1 MDGASAASG
10 GEGEKKKPPE
20 GEVKSKRIMKTAS
33 QLELLE
39 KTYAVETYP
48 SEALRAELSAQ
59 LALSDRQLQMWF
71 CHRRLKDRMKDRK
84 QAEGKRQPKDS
95 PTPSTIPGAE
105 ETGPATEVGNEHLS
119 IAASSSSPFGHG
131 IDPRRPVVHRTPGVA
146 VARIGTDMS
155 VMKRYYEPQQSVA
168 ELRAIATVEAQLGEP
183 LREDGPILGME
194 FDPLPPDAF
203 GAPIV
208 AQQKQPGRSFE
219 ANLYEQ
225 PDLKPIKSATRPLHE
240 YQFLPQQPTV
250 RADAYERVAPSYQ
263 YGSPADGHNA
273 KSAALSSARPFMH
286 ANEQVSS
293 GYGFPSP
300 LPSLNLLPQEGRQVH
315 LLPSATAEYET
326 VLRKSSLTN
335 VGMDTQ
341 LGSHPITALENPFA
355 PSDRRVNHDEDVLR
369 IERKRKSEEARIAR
383 EVEAHEKRI
392 RKELEKQDILRRK
405 REEQMRKEM
414 EKHDRERRKEEER
427 LLREKQRE
435 EERFQREQRREL
447 ERRERFLQKE
457 SMRAEKM
464 RQKEELRR
472 EKEAARQK
480 AATERAIAR
489 RIAKE
494 SMELVEDE
502 RVELMDLA
510 ASSKGLPSIVS
521 LDFET
526 LQNLDIYRDKLVAFP
541 PKSVLLK
548 RPFATQPWNNSEENV
563 GNLLMVWRF
572 LITFTDVLGIWPF
585 TLDEFVQ
592 AFHDYDPRLLGE
604 VHLALLR
611 IIIKDIEDVA
621 RTPSTGLGGHQ
632 NSAANPGGGHP
643 HIVEG
648 AYAWGFDI
656 RNWQRHLNPLT
667 WPEILRQFAL
677 SAGFGPQLKERNAD
691 QAYLRDDNEGNDGE
705 DVITN
710 LRSGAAV
717 ENAVAIMQERG
728 FSNPR
733 RSRHR
738 LTPGTVKFAA
748 FHVLSLEGS
757 KGLTILEVAE
767 KIQISGLRDLTTS
780 KTPEASI
787 AAALSRDSK
796 LFERTAPSTYCVR
809 PAYRK
814 DPADGDVLLSEARER
829 IRIFK
834 CGFEDGEDADDA
846 EREEDSE
853 SDVADDPEVDDL
865 GSDLN
870 PKTKA
875 CNSSGANRYNTNSL
889 FENGNMVDDVIRTPQ
904 VGLQK
909 TGEAFS
915 SVRSDRN
922 NEVKN
927 LGSSIGQSVDIAG
940 TSTNMDQEDAD
951 IDESNLGEPWV
962 QGLMEGEYS
971 DLTVEERLNSLVAL
985 VGVALE
991 GNSIRVVLEERLEAA
1006 NALKKQIWAEAQV
1019 DKRRTKEDYVIKTHY
1034 SSLLGNKAEPNLTM
1048 SMVEVRQS
1056 PLVTVDEKINVSSIN
1071 PSAPQEPLND
1081 PQNDM
1086 NYLNIMPSEGNP
1098 QIQDNGLDNLLY
1110 QQIGNTADR
1119 SRSQLKSFIGHKA
1132 EEMYVYRSL
1141 PLGQDR
1147 RRNRY
1152 WQFITSASCNDPGC
1166 GRIFVEL
1173 HDGRWRLIDS
1183 AQGFDSLLA
1192 SLDVRGV
1199 RESHLHMMLQKVE
1212 MSFKEAVKRNILRA
1226 STKRQKGD
1234 IVKAEAVEMDAVLDF
1249 SPGIDSP
1256 SSIICIADSDMSETS
1271 TSFTIELGRDE
1282 TERNHALKRYQDFEK
1297 WMWKEC
1303 FSSSVSYAM
1312 KYGKKRGRQLLDFC
1326 DYCRNIYSSE
1336 DNHCRSCHTTYE
1348 HSGSDFNFSRHVVQ
1362 CEEKRRFGFDHS
1374 LCGSSSPLRMRLLKL
1389 QLALIEVSILQ
1400 DALQPVWTNDN
1411 RKLWGKKLGS
1421 SASAEDLLQVLTLL
1435 EGSTKRDYMSS
1446 NFETTSELLG
1456 SDDLSRSAVY
1466 DFSRMQ
1472 KVPVL
1477 PWLPRTTAAVALRVL
1492 ELDSSIWYTLHQKA
1506 ESLKE
1511 RGNGDFNF
1519 PSKFALV
1526 KNTQYNEATE
1536 TPHQAGLLEDEN
1548 WIDGALGLTGLS
1560 RGKGIRG
1567 RGRGR
1572 LTRGGKSQR
1581 RLAGS
1586 RSESSKR
1593 SRTRNRRLGQ
1603 GLSWKGQSRARG
1615 GRRSAKSRQE
1625 PIEKAINI
1633 TVKTNIIPK
1642 EPDYGK
1648 APQILERDE
1657 WNGDE
1662 TRFQVGDAE
1671 NLSSSERSD
1680 YDDENGQASGDEYD
1694 DMAIDDYGRGFHG
1707 KSDELLEGSDYN
1719 MNANYNMEANYED
1732 DEEEDDEEVE
1742 VDQVEQG
1749 DLDVERYMSEDSD
1762 EDEMRERDRELIGD
1776 PDEIEGTE
1784 SSSSDYSE

>member
-1 MDGASAASG
+1 
-10 GEGEKKKPPE
+10 
-20 GEVKSKRIMKTAS
+20 MKTAS

-48 SEALRAELSAQ
+48 AEALRAELSVQ
-59 LALSDRQLQMWF
+59 LGLSDRQLQMWF
-71 CHRRLKDRMKDRK
+71 CHRRLKDRMKDKK
-84 QAEGKRQPKDS
+84 QAEGKRQRKDS

-105 ETGPATEVGNEHLS
+105 EMGAGNEVGNEHLS
-119 IAASSSSPFGHG
+119 ITASGSSPFGHG
-131 IDPRRPVVHRTPGVA
+131 IDPRRPVHRTPGVA

-155 VMKRYYEPQQSVA
+155 AMKRYYEPQQSIA

-225 PDLKPIKSATRPLHE
+225 PDLKPFKSATRPVHE

-273 KSAALSSARPFMH
+273 KSATLSSARPFLH
-286 ANEQVSS
+286 ATEQVSS
-293 GYGFPSP
+293 GYGFPSQ
-300 LPSLNLLPQEGRQVH
+300 LPSLNLLPQEGRQGH
-315 LLPSATAEYET
+315 FLPSATAEYET

-335 VGMDTQ
+335 VSMDTQ

-355 PSDRRVNHDEDVLR
+355 PSDRRATHDEDILR
-369 IERKRKSEEARIAR
+369 IERKRKNEEAKIAR
-383 EVEAHEKRI
+383 EAEAHEKRI
-392 RKELEKQDILRRK
+392 KKELEKQDILRRK
-405 REEQMRKEM
+405 REEQMKKEM
-414 EKHDRERRKEEER
+414 ERLDRERRKEEER
-427 LLREKQRE
+427 LLRERQRE
-435 EERFQREQRREL
+435 EERLQREQRREV
-447 ERRERFLQKE
+447 ERRERFMQKE
-457 SMRAEKM
+457 SMRVEKM

-489 RIAKE
+489 RFAKE

-526 LQNLDIYRDKLVAFP
+526 LQNLDMFRDKLVRFP

-585 TLDEFVQ
+585 TMDEFVQ

-611 IIIKDIEDVA
+611 TIIKDIEDVA
-621 RTPSTGLGGHQ
+621 RTPATGLGGHQ
-632 NSAANPGGGHP
+632 SSGANPGGGHP

-648 AYAWGFDI
+648 AYSWGFDI

-677 SAGFGPQLKERNAD
+677 SAGFGPQLKKRDAD
-691 QAYLRDDNEGNDGE
+691 QAHPRDDNEGNDGE

-717 ENAVAIMQERG
+717 ENAVAKMQERG

-814 DPADGDVLLSEARER
+814 DPADGDVILSEARER

-834 CGFEDGEDADDA
+834 SGFEDGEDADDA
-846 EREEDSE
+846 ERGEEDSE

-865 GSDLN
+865 GSNLN

-875 CNSSGANRYNTNSL
+875 CNSSGAIIYNTDSL

-909 TGEAFS
+909 TDEALS
-915 SVRSDRN
+915 SLHSDRKS
-922 NEVKN
+922 EVKD
-927 LGSSIGQSVDIAG
+927 LGSSIGQSVDIAC
-940 TSTNMDQEDAD
+940 TSTNIDQEGAD

-971 DLTVEERLNSLVAL
+971 DLTVEERLNSLVAM

-1006 NALKKQIWAEAQV
+1006 NALKKQIWAEAQL
-1019 DKRRTKEDYVIKTHY
+1019 DKRRTKEDYVMKTHY
-1034 SSLLGNKAEPNLTM
+1034 SSFLGNKAEPNLTM
-1048 SMVEVRQS
+1048 TVAEVRQN
-1056 PLVTVDEKINVSSIN
+1056 PFVT
-1071 PSAPQEPLND
+1071 
-1081 PQNDM
+1081 
-1086 NYLNIMPSEGNP
+1086 GNL
-1098 QIQDNGLDNLLY
+1098 QMQDNGLDNLLY
-1110 QQIGNTADR
+1110 QQIGNSADR

-1183 AQGFDSLLA
+1183 AQGFDSLMTC
-1192 SLDVRGV
+1192 LDVRGV

-1226 STKRQKGD
+1226 STKIQR
-1234 IVKAEAVEMDAVLDF
+1234 
-1249 SPGIDSP
+1249 
-1256 SSIICIADSDMSETS
+1256 DSDMSDTS
-1271 TSFTIELGRDE
+1271 TSFTIELGRNE
-1282 TERNHALKRYQDFEK
+1282 TERNHALRRYQDFEK

-1303 FSSSVSYAM
+1303 VSSSVSYAM
-1312 KYGKKRGRQLLDFC
+1312 K
-1326 DYCRNIYSSE
+1326 
-1336 DNHCRSCHTTYE
+1336 
-1348 HSGSDFNFSRHVVQ
+1348 HVVQ

-1374 LCGSSSPLRMRLLKL
+1374 SCGSSSPLRMRLLKL
-1389 QLALIEVSILQ
+1389 QLALIEVSIIQ
-1400 DALQPVWTNDN
+1400 DAVQPVWTDDN

-1435 EGSTKRDYMSS
+1435 EGSMKRDYLSS

-1456 SDDLSRSAVY
+1456 SDDLSRSADY
-1466 DFSRMQ
+1466 DICRMQ

-1492 ELDSSIWYTLHQKA
+1492 ELDSSIWYTLDQKA

-1511 RGNGDFNF
+1511 RGNGDFNL
-1519 PSKFALV
+1519 PSKFAVV
-1526 KNTQYNEATE
+1526 KNTQYIDATE
-1536 TPHQAGLLEDEN
+1536 APHQAGLLEDET
-1548 WIDGALGLTGLS
+1548 WIDGGLGLTGLS
-1560 RGKGIRG
+1560 RGKGIQG

-1581 RLAGS
+1581 RVAGS

-1593 SRTRNRRLGQ
+1593 SRTKSTRLGQ
-1603 GLSWKGQSRARG
+1603 GLSWKGKSRARG
-1615 GRRSAKSRQE
+1615 GRKQGRRSAISRQK

-1633 TVKTNIIPK
+1633 TVKTNIPK
-1642 EPDYGK
+1642 EPDYREAPKILK
-1648 APQILERDE
+1648 ADD

-1680 YDDENGQASGDEYD
+1680 YNDENGQASADEYD
-1694 DMAIDDYGRGFHG
+1694 DLPIDDYGRGFQG
-1707 KSDELLEGSDYN
+1707 KSDDLLEVSDYN
-1719 MNANYNMEANYED
+1719 MDADYNINTNYNIDANYED
-1732 DEEEDDEEVE
+1732 EDDEDEVE
-1742 VDQVEQG
+1742 VEDLPEQG
-1749 DLDVERYMSEDSD
+1749 DMDAERYTSEESD
-1762 EDEMRERDRELIGD
+1762 EDRMRDEDQNAD
-1776 PDEIEGTE
+1776 PDEIEPTGST
-1784 SSSSDYSE
+1784 SDYSE